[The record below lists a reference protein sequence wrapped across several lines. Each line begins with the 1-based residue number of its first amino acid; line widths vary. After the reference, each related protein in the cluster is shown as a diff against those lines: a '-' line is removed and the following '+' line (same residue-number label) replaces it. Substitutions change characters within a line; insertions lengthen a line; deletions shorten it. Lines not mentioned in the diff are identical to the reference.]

1 MVTKCANVIHWDA
14 SARAEDFEGVGVYF
28 MSDASRFHTGDL
40 VKIDGG
46 WMANAGKSNLATGRR
61 G

>member
-1 MVTKCANVIHWDA
+1 LGDQVRERNPLGRFGT
-14 SARAEDFEGVGVYF
+14 AEDFEGVGVYF

-46 WMANAGKSNLATGRR
+46 WMANAGKSNLAAGRR